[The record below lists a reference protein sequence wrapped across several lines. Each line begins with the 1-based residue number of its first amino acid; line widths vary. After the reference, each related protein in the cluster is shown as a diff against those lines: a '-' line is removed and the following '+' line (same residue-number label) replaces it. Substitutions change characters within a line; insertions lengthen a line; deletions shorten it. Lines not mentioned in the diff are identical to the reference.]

1 MIGSEPGFSTCLAR
15 ALGVEPAQLPAPDGD
30 DSNVFWRQWLAGRN
44 LGLVPIDEPA
54 SFAWPGHWI
63 AAFTTPDGHRDVVLM
78 FGVPS
83 GPLLDPAGLLPRGGS
98 LVEGVVIAPFQLG
111 LDVASPYGQ
120 PAEAG
125 GVVAGLLVAPT
136 AEAPLE
142 RVFLAEAVAGRG
154 LESDR
159 YFDGRGTFSGSG
171 RGYELTLIEAEALE
185 ALAADGVEISWEQAR
200 RNVVTRGVGLN
211 ALVGRRFL
219 IGDVECVG
227 RRLAEPCSHLQR
239 LAPPGILAGLVHR
252 GGLRAD
258 ILAGGTIRVGDP
270 VVTVPDA

>member
-1 MIGSEPGFSTCLAR
+1 MIGSEPGFASCLAV
-15 ALGVEPAQLPAPDGD
+15 ALGLEPGQLPTPEGD

-44 LGLVPIDEPA
+44 LGLVPIDDPA
-54 SFAWPGHWI
+54 SFAWPGYWI
-63 AAFTTPDGHRDVVLM
+63 AAASAPDGRRDAVLM

-83 GPLLDPAGLLPRGGS
+83 GPLLDPAGLMARGGS
-98 LVEGVVIAPFQLG
+98 LVEGVLVAPFQLG
-111 LDVASPYGQ
+111 LDVAVPYGE

-125 GVVAGLLVAPT
+125 GVVAGVLVASA
-136 AEAPLE
+136 AEGALG
-142 RVFLAEAVAGRG
+142 RVAAAEAVAGRG
-154 LESDR
+154 LEGDR
-159 YFDGRGTFSGSG
+159 YFSGGGTFSGTG

-200 RNVVTRGVGLN
+200 RNVVTRDIGLN
-211 ALVGRRFL
+211 ALVGRRFR

-258 ILAGGTIRVGDP
+258 ILGSGTIRVGDP
-270 VVTVPDA
+270 VVPIPD

>member
-15 ALGVEPAQLPAPDGD
+15 VLGFDAGQLPAPDGD
-30 DSNVFWRQWLAGRN
+30 DPTVFWRQWLAGRN

-63 AAFTTPDGHRDVVLM
+63 AAVTTPDGQRDAVLM

-83 GPLLDPAGLLPRGGS
+83 GPLLDPACVLARGGS
-98 LVEGVVIAPFQLG
+98 LVEGAVIAPFQLG
-111 LDVASPYGQ
+111 LDAAMPYGQ
-120 PAEAG
+120 PSESG
-125 GVVAGLLVAPT
+125 GVVAGLLVAPA

-142 RVFLAEAVAGRG
+142 RVPLAEAVAGRG
-154 LESDR
+154 LEHDR
-159 YFDGRGTFSGSG
+159 YFDGRGTFSGGG
-171 RGYELTLIEAEALE
+171 RGYQLTLIEAEALE
-185 ALAADGVEISWEQAR
+185 ALAAEGIAISWEQAR

-211 ALVGRRFL
+211 TLVGRRFL

-239 LAPPGILAGLVHR
+239 LAPQGILAGLVHR

-258 ILAGGTIRVGDP
+258 ILAGGTIRVGDL
-270 VVTVPDA
+270 VVPVPDA